1 MQPGCQSTVT
11 KKSQNVLNTSTS
23 FEQDLRH
30 SITSEPF
37 VSNQVI
43 PCRVLN
49 TFLDVGDVH
58 FISKPQRHKK
68 EAYLI
73 HLLLG
78 FAAEVVYDIRS
89 LLPQRC
95 SWASLLL
102 QVRRSCFHSTPDPL
116 HSAPVACGQ
125 AGNHDCFQ
133 KWWPVIELGRLP
145 TFRTSPP
152 LLFANL
158 EIPQGYALLTFN
170 LLFASF
176 SLFYIIV

>member
-1 MQPGCQSTVT
+1 
-11 KKSQNVLNTSTS
+11 
-23 FEQDLRH
+23 
-30 SITSEPF
+30 
-37 VSNQVI
+37 
-43 PCRVLN
+43 
-49 TFLDVGDVH
+49 
-58 FISKPQRHKK
+58 
-68 EAYLI
+68 
-73 HLLLG
+73 
-78 FAAEVVYDIRS
+78 
-89 LLPQRC
+89 
-95 SWASLLL
+95 
-102 QVRRSCFHSTPDPL
+102 
-116 HSAPVACGQ
+116 VACGQ